1 MKNHLITYS
10 NFLLLQE
17 RKGGKEMDDL
27 KLIMDAAED
36 RKDLIAFM
44 NQEVWSFAEPGFH
57 EYKSASGLV
66 PAVGGRPR

>member
-1 MKNHLITYS
+1 
-10 NFLLLQE
+10 
-17 RKGGKEMDDL
+17 MDDL